1 MMIKKE
7 EKAWGINTRARGS
20 SISDVS
26 KLIKSLDES
35 RWVLTSLNESQWV
48 LMSVN
53 EFRWVSV
60 SLGGSK

>member
-35 RWVLTSLNESQWV
+35 GWVS
-48 LMSVN
+48 MSVDKSQ
-53 EFRWVSV
+53 WVSV
-60 SLGGSK
+60 SLGECYNES